1 MKIFVTGASGYI
13 GGSVAE
19 HLRDGGHQVLGLV
32 RSTENASAL
41 RSRGIEPVLG
51 DLTDATAIAYGV
63 AASDVTI
70 NSAEADDIDLVRP
83 LVVALTGTGKGLIH
97 TSGSSIVVDDA
108 RGEFAGTTIFDD
120 DQPYTPMAHRLPR
133 IAVDRMVRCAG
144 VTEGIRTA
152 VICPTLVYGRGRG
165 LKVDSHQIPALIAK
179 SRHIGAGA
187 FVGLGR
193 PIWSNVYIGDLVAL
207 YGLAAEKAPSGAFF
221 FAEAGESSFLATA
234 EAISHALGFGGRT
247 SSWSLDEASAEIG
260 PVAQVALATNC
271 RVRATNA
278 RRLLGWAP
286 SGPSLAE
293 ALKSDA

>member
-32 RSTENASAL
+32 RSNENASAL

-70 NSAEADDIDLVRP
+70 NTAEADDIDLVRP

-108 RGEFAGTTIFDD
+108 KGEFAGTAVFDD
-120 DQPYTPMAHRLPR
+120 DQPYAPMVHRLPR

-165 LKVDSHQIPALIAK
+165 LKADSHQIPALIAK
-179 SRHIGAGA
+179 SHLIGVGA
-187 FVGLGR
+187 FVGRGE

-221 FAEAGESSFLATA
+221 FAEAGESSFLTTA

-286 SGPSLAE
+286 CGPSLAE
-293 ALKSDA
+293 ALESDA

>member
-13 GGSVAE
+13 GGSIAE

-32 RSTENASAL
+32 RSTEKASAL
-41 RSRGIEPVLG
+41 RQRGIEPVLG
-51 DLTDATAIAYGV
+51 DLTDAAAIAYGV

-70 NSAEADDIDLVRP
+70 NTAEADDIDLVRP
-83 LVVALTGTGKGLIH
+83 LVAALAGTGKGLIH

-108 RGEFAGTTIFDD
+108 KGEVAGTTIFHD

-144 VTEGIRTA
+144 VTEGIRTS
-152 VICPTLVYGRGRG
+152 VICPTLVYGQGRG
-165 LKVDSHQIPALIAK
+165 LKSDSHQIPALVAK
-179 SRHIGAGA
+179 SREVGAGV
-187 FVGLGR
+187 FVGRGK
-193 PIWSNVYIGDLVAL
+193 PIWSNVYVGDLVEL
-207 YGLAAEKAPSGAFF
+207 YALAAEMAPSGAFF
-221 FAEAGESSFLATA
+221 FAEAGESSFLRTA
-234 EAISHALGFGGRT
+234 EAISIALGFEGRT

-271 RVRATNA
+271 RVCATNA

-293 ALKSDA
+293 ALISKA